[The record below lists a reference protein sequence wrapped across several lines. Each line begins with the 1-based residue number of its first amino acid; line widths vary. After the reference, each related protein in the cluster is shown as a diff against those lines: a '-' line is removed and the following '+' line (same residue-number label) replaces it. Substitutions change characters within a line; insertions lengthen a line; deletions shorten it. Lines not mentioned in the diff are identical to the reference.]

1 MTEEEEFEFRLRYER
16 EQEDQTSKAGLAA
29 EEVSS
34 QVDQPEQKR
43 KNYYYSEGLGKGL
56 RDPLDAA
63 AQMFYNA
70 APESVKKSG
79 DKLNNWIAEKT
90 TAAAKYSKVF

>member
-1 MTEEEEFEFRLRYER
+1 MESKAMTEEEEFEFRLRYER

-43 KNYYYSEGLGKGL
+43 RIITTV
-56 RDPLDAA
+56 RD
-63 AQMFYNA
+63 
-70 APESVKKSG
+70 
-79 DKLNNWIAEKT
+79 
-90 TAAAKYSKVF
+90 